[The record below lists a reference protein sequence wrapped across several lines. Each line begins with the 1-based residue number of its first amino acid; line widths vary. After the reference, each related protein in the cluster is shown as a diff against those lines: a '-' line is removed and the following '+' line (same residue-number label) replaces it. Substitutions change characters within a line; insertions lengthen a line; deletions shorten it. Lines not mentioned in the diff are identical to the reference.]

1 MDIHMMQEEDK
12 GEFYEMS
19 RTRPPYGIS
28 LVMMGF
34 LSVATFNGVDIL
46 IKAYFTF
53 RRRSGLYFWSIVLAT
68 FGIFLYVIGFIIKYF
83 ITLDSTRWI
92 GLALIITGWVPMVSC
107 QSLALYSRLHLVI
120 RDERN
125 RKLRFVLGMIIVDA
139 FCFHIPPCI
148 LIFLAETN
156 QYRAGIYMDY
166 EKIQVT
172 AFSIQEVIISGI
184 YIYEACTKILKP
196 IPEIPTAAPPPGAA
210 PTTTPTPNTALQS
223 QQSSTGTT
231 TTTTTT
237 SASIGTPFTGGVG
250 DRNTLRSIRRHLI
263 YVNIVVVALDAT
275 LLGTQFAN
283 FYRVQT
289 TYKPFVYSIKLKLE
303 FAILNR
309 LVAAVRGGSKFSLPG
324 ESDDVSWVAPDWGVG
339 EGAGSFAGGAGV
351 VQMNSFQL
359 PQQSAATAA
368 AAGAAVT
375 GSGGVAGGGG
385 GRDEEEAMAG
395 LGEMKS
401 KAVHVERL
409 RSRQESVALGR
420 EDTLQ
425 RAALRDSSDPSRSS
439 ADEIR
444 TAT

>member
-1 MDIHMMQEEDK
+1 MMQEEDK
-12 GEFYEMS
+12 GEFYDMS

-46 IKAYFTF
+46 IKVYFTF

-92 GLALIITGWVPMVSC
+92 GLALIVIGWVPMVSC

-148 LIFLAETN
+148 LIFLAETS
-156 QYRAGIYMDY
+156 QFRAGIYMDY
-166 EKIQVT
+166 EKIQVA

-196 IPEIPTAAPPPGAA
+196 IPEIPTAAPPSGA
-210 PTTTPTPNTALQS
+210 TPTPRTPTTALQS

-237 SASIGTPFTGGVG
+237 TTASIGTPFTSTGGVG

-351 VQMNSFQL
+351 VQMNSLQW
-359 PQQSAATAA
+359 PQQPAPTA

-375 GSGGVAGGGG
+375 GSGGGAGGGG
-385 GRDEEEAMAG
+385 GGGQVDVEAMAG
-395 LGEMKS
+395 LGEMKAE
-401 KAVHVERL
+401 AVHVERL

-425 RAALRDSSDPSRSS
+425 RAALRVSSDPSRSS